1 MPLDRE
7 DTSSVQ
13 HDESKDI
20 DERPTAGFKS
30 NALGSSCT
38 QHEVSC
44 YSQFSMHIEGD
55 IATFLH
61 HATTPSLRDRPT
73 RVAGTLTT
81 CQTSVGSC
89 IQKSHQTLAPP
100 RSHDKHGCTSGAEL
114 PSLPFT
120 PLPFIIAAVCE
131 KTIGL
136 ERSSISVNF
145 DEQRGRWRSDD
156 QNAVI
161 VKESGARLKFFY
173 ERECNTVPVV
183 ASPGDNIAS
192 ALWSWIAAKQRG
204 WATLR

>member
-81 CQTSVGSC
+81 CQTSIGSC

-100 RSHDKHGCTSGAEL
+100 RSHDKHGLRRVARRCCWIVMGAKDAHL
-114 PSLPFT
+114 ARNYHRFHLHPC
-120 PLPFIIAAVCE
+120 PLSSPQCVRRPL
-131 KTIGL
+131 GL
-136 ERSSISVNF
+136 SE
-145 DEQRGRWRSDD
+145 
-156 QNAVI
+156 
-161 VKESGARLKFFY
+161 ARF
-173 ERECNTVPVV
+173 P
-183 ASPGDNIAS
+183 
-192 ALWSWIAAKQRG
+192 
-204 WATLR
+204 